1 MELSVNRN
9 TVRINEPVFDAT
21 VDHPMECDVVLPDY
35 CPDIARILS
44 SDAGANINKRT
55 IETDCLTADGTFFV
69 KIIYVPDNSCSVRCF
84 TYENDFSHTFEAEGI
99 KKDDMVCCKA
109 RVDYITCRQIGP
121 RRLQIKA
128 SVAVHAKVWRKRCE
142 ELVSSCDDNRVEM
155 LSRSMKESVMV
166 GMCEKMFDVEEE
178 LEIGYGKPA
187 AAAIIKCDAL
197 ATVKDYKVIKNKVIA
212 KGDLLL
218 QTMYSPDISQN
229 NLECITHTI
238 PLSQIIEIDG
248 VDDDSVCTVGFE
260 VMNIKMDAAEDSDGE
275 NRLLNAC
282 VTVSASVCAYNTEE
296 ITVSEDAYS
305 PVFDMELEKKTVTIE
320 YISDVTN
327 NEETVKSAVEVPGDG
342 ISSVVGCIM
351 KLVSYDAK
359 IDGKQLVIN
368 GEITASVMATDM
380 QGSPMS
386 FDKTLPFTITEQVPA
401 GGDNMRCE
409 ADMRVNSLSYSFSLN
424 GIDIRTECTVSVIY
438 FAIMSGSAISDMSL
452 NEESPR
458 KNRQKTLTL
467 YFADKGEKVWD
478 IAKRYNTSVDAV
490 MKENNCE
497 SDSVPDRLMLLIPR
511 KHCARDK

>member
-69 KIIYVPDNSCSVRCF
+69 KIIYVPDNSCSLRCF
-84 TYENDFSHTFEAEGI
+84 TYENDFSRTFEVEGI
-99 KKDDMVCCKA
+99 EKDDMVFCKA
-109 RVDYITCRQIGP
+109 NVDYITCRQIGP

-128 SVAVHAKVWRKRCE
+128 SVAITVKVWRKRCE
-142 ELVSSCDDNRVEM
+142 ELVASCDDNRVEL

-166 GMCEKMFDVEEE
+166 GMCEKSFDIEQE

-187 AAAIIKCDAL
+187 AAAIIKCDAI
-197 ATVKDYKVIKNKVIA
+197 AAVKDHKVIKNKVIA

-248 VDDDSVCTVGFE
+248 VDENSICTAGFE
-260 VMNIKMDAAEDSDGE
+260 VLNIKMDASEDSDGE
-275 NRLLNAC
+275 NRLLNVC
-282 VTVSASVCAYNTEE
+282 ITVNASVRAYNTEE
-296 ITVSEDAYS
+296 VTLTEDAYS
-305 PVFDMELEKKTVTIE
+305 PVFDMILEKKPVTIE
-320 YISDVTN
+320 RICDVTN

-342 ISSVVGCIM
+342 ISSVVGCVM
-351 KLVSYDAK
+351 KLDSFDSK
-359 IDGKQLVIN
+359 IEGKQLVIN
-368 GEITASVMATDM
+368 GNMTASIMATDM

-401 GGDNMRCE
+401 GGNNMRCDV
-409 ADMRVNSLSYSFSLN
+409 DMAINSSSHSFSLN
-424 GIDIRTECTVSVIY
+424 GVDIRTECAVKVIY
-438 FAIMSGSAISDMSL
+438 FDIISGSAISDMSL
-452 NEESPR
+452 DEESPR

-467 YFADKGEKVWD
+467 YFADKGEKIWD
-478 IAKRYNTSVDAV
+478 IAKKCNTSVDAV

-511 KHCARDK
+511 KHSGKDK